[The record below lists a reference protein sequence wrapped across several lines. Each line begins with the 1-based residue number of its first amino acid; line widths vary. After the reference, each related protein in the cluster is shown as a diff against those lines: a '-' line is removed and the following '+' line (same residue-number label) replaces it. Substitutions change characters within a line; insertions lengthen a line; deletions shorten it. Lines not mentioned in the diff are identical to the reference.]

1 MQQHILKRKHIKTEL
16 ENIFNYPLT
25 LAVAAMGYGKTTSVR
40 DFLADGAFR
49 YTWLTVDSDESS
61 PQFIWDSL
69 TSQLSKVKPEL
80 GAQLSAFGFPVD
92 ASQRDKILRIIED
105 LTYMTNSVL
114 VIDDYHNVHSP
125 EWDKLVERLVRAN
138 IQGFHILILSRTMP
152 EISIDELR
160 LKGCC
165 YVIKSSVF
173 EMNVSEIK
181 EFFGLYGNNISDK
194 AAEQIHDISEGWV
207 SAVYLIMQEY
217 DETGRIS
224 TGQSLER
231 LIETSVMKKYTP
243 TEERILKALCILDSF
258 TPQQAVYV
266 TNEQDAEDI
275 LRKISYFNSFIRYD
289 KQEDVYRIHNVL
301 GGYLQKRL
309 EAEPSEISEKELYKR
324 SGVWCVQNEHVLTG
338 LKYLL
343 KAEEYDLILGEFDKS
358 ISITRLM
365 DSSPAYIIEIFE
377 RIPEETKLCHPIS
390 YLAYMG
396 FFITN
401 VDRDIGARRLSELEQ
416 HYERDRG
423 LTADMQR
430 RIRGEIELIGAY
442 IAFNDV
448 PLMHERFKK
457 AYKLLEGHSAIANE
471 RKIITFGSPH
481 SLYLYYRNAGGLLG
495 VKESVQE
502 MFQYYTELAGG
513 CGRGFDDLLE
523 AEYFL
528 ETGELDKAEL
538 YARRANHKAESLN
551 QLSVSI
557 CAEFSIAR
565 VFAARGKFDEALEV
579 MAELRDDVEAASG
592 PILGSAFD
600 VSFGYIGGITG
611 CEDSFSQ
618 WLGEGD
624 LAQSEI
630 LYQGMGF
637 NYIAYGKYILFTG
650 DFIKLEVVCEQM
662 QQVFSQFHNML
673 GYLHMHILSAIAR
686 HRLYGIDSA
695 MESIIPALEIGKAD
709 GIILPFAE
717 YGEHILDILRELLKG
732 GGVDEYLGRLLDGAS
747 CYVDNLRAFHGQK
760 TEKPIL
766 TPREKEILVLVV
778 EGRSNREIAS
788 ELYIAEVTVRKN
800 ITAIYRKLHV
810 TGRAAAVRRALEIK
824 IL

>member
-1 MQQHILKRKHIKTEL
+1 MQQQILKRKHIKTEL
-16 ENIFNYPLT
+16 KNIFNYPLT
-25 LAVAAMGYGKTTSVR
+25 LVVAAMGYGKTTSVR
-40 DFLADGAFR
+40 DFLTDGAFR

-69 TSQLSKVKPEL
+69 ASQLSKVKPEL
-80 GAQLSAFGFPVD
+80 GRQLSAFGFPVD
-92 ASQRDKILRIIED
+92 APQREKILRIIED

-138 IQGFHILILSRTMP
+138 IKGFHILILSRTMP
-152 EISIDELR
+152 EISIDELQ
-160 LKGCC
+160 LKGFCH
-165 YVIKSSVF
+165 VIKSSVF
-173 EMNVSEIK
+173 EMTLSEIK
-181 EFFGLYGNNISDK
+181 EFFGLYGYNISNNSAK
-194 AAEQIHDISEGWV
+194 QVHDISEGWV
-207 SAVYLIMQEY
+207 SAVYLIMREY
-217 DETGRIS
+217 AESGKIS
-224 TGQSLER
+224 AGQSLER
-231 LIETSVMKKYTP
+231 LIETSVMKRFSP
-243 TEERILKALCILDSF
+243 TEERVLKALCILDSF

-266 TNEQDAEDI
+266 TNEQDAEGI

-309 EAEPSEISEKELYKR
+309 GTEPPEIAEKELYKR
-324 SGVWCVQNEHVLTG
+324 SGQWCVQNGNVLTG
-338 LKYLL
+338 LRYLL
-343 KAEEYDLILGEFDKS
+343 KAEEYDLILDEFEKS

-365 DSSPAYIIEIFE
+365 DSSPSYILEIFE
-377 RIPEETKLCHPIS
+377 RIPEETKLLRPIS

-401 VDRDIGARRLSELEQ
+401 VDRDAGSRRLLELEQ
-416 HYERDRG
+416 HYERDCG
-423 LTADMQR
+423 LPADMLR

-448 PLMHERFKK
+448 PLMYERFKK
-457 AYKLLEGHSAIANE
+457 AHKLLDGRSDIANE

-481 SLYLYYRNAGGLLG
+481 SLYLYYRNAGNLLG

-513 CGRGFDDLLE
+513 CGKGFDDLLE

-538 YARRANHKAESLN
+538 YARKANHKAESLN

-557 CAEFSIAR
+557 CADFTIAR
-565 VFAARGKFDEALEV
+565 AFAARGKFNEALEV

-600 VSFGYIGGITG
+600 VSYGYIGGIAG
-611 CEDSFSQ
+611 CEDGFSQ
-618 WLGEGD
+618 WLGDGD

-637 NYIAYGKYILFTG
+637 NYIAYGKHILLTG

-662 QQVFSQFHNML
+662 QQVFSQFRNML

-695 MESIIPALEIGKAD
+695 RESILPALEIGKAD

-717 YGEHILDILRELLKG
+717 YGVHILDILMELRKDEREDK
-732 GGVDEYLGRLLDGAS
+732 YLDRLLDGAS
-747 CYVDNLRAFHGQK
+747 RYADNLRAFHELK
-760 TEKPIL
+760 TEKPVL
-766 TPREKEILVLVV
+766 TPREREILILVV

-788 ELYIAEVTVRKN
+788 ALYIAEVTVRKN

-810 TGRAAAVRRALEIK
+810 TGRAEAVRRALEIK